1 MVWWLSRVVWV
12 VMAWVKSW
20 VVAWVSWI
28 VWVVAIAPI
37 GIIAY
42 IPVPV
47 VPRVARIAI
56 PRVVEWVYV
65 DAPAVVPRRRV
76 DAER

>member
-1 MVWWLSRVVWV
+1 MVRWLSRVVV
-12 VMAWVKSW
+12 VMVTREVTRA
-20 VVAWVSWI
+20 SWI

-65 DAPAVVPRRRV
+65 DAPAIVPR
-76 DAER
+76 